1 MASKTKRTEL
11 QRLKKKKGQA
21 RIRKNKLAKHGTTK
35 SQKELFQ
42 D

>member
-11 QRLKKKKGQA
+11 KRLLRTKGQN
-21 RIRKNKLAKHGTTK
+21 RKRKNSLEKNGSTK